1 MVKIDE
7 LREYLLED
15 VRADAVSI
23 GYKVENFRRGSQ
35 LINRSPNFW
44 SSTGWAI
51 LDYGE
56 TKIFLGFS
64 ALIAYPEVE
73 QIVHPILKRNGLM
86 GGVLKEMTSTFNP
99 ENAPEISYNLEF
111 EHLNQLP
118 NLNKVYKEFFLNEC
132 LPFFEKWKN
141 LNTLNKFL
149 KGVIGDEIFNIFGSM
164 GIFKKLVIMRLCN
177 EPEYQDSMD
186 SYFNQQAIMF
196 HTNPNDTEN
205 IRYYHAAKELKELLD
220 RTPPKYNL

>member
-35 LINRSPNFW
+35 LINRSSNFW

-141 LNTLNKFL
+141 LNTLNEFVNDIPQMEISDYIP
-149 KGVIGDEIFNIFGSM
+149 KGIYKKAVIW
-164 GIFKKLVIMRLCN
+164 KLCN
-177 EPEYQDSMD
+177 NPRYDEYISWL
-186 SYFNQQAIMF
+186 YNGFENRLKK
-196 HTNPNDTEN
+196 TPNDVDYQRSFN
-205 IRYYHAAKELKELLD
+205 AIKELKELLD
-220 RTPPKYNL
+220 RTPTKYNL